1 MSDNMI
7 AEVIFKNE
15 HGEYRVGD
23 RVAFVTTGYSHSV
36 TFGKATIRGI
46 TDRGG
51 LQLDVDD
58 EHIDWVSVDTG
69 EPYDWEVDGWLK
81 RNNLR
86 DETATAGKTGRTFVI
101 KVTPYIRKTTLQL
114 NRVMKL

>member
-1 MSDNMI
+1 MS
-7 AEVIFKNE
+7 EVIFKNE

-23 RVAFVTTGYSHSV
+23 RVAFVTTGYGHSV

-46 TDRGG
+46 TEGG
-51 LQLDVDD
+51 CLQLDVDD
-58 EHIDWVSVDTG
+58 QRRDWVSADTG
-69 EPYDWEVDGWLK
+69 EMYDWDVDGYLTKINWG
-81 RNNLR
+81 

-101 KVTPYIRKTTLQL
+101 KKTPYIRKTTLQL

>member
-1 MSDNMI
+1 MS
-7 AEVIFKNE
+7 EVIFKNE

-23 RVAFVTTGYSHSV
+23 RVAFVTTGYGHSV

-46 TDRGG
+46 AEGGG

-58 EHIDWVSVDTG
+58 EHREWVSADTG
-69 EPYDWEVDGWLK
+69 ELYDWGVDGYLK
-81 RNNLR
+81 KINWH
-86 DETATAGKTGRTFVI
+86 DEIATAGKTGRKFVI
-101 KVTPYIRKTTLQL
+101 KKTPFIRKTTLQL

>member
-1 MSDNMI
+1 MS
-7 AEVIFKNE
+7 EVIFKNE

-23 RVAFVTTGYSHSV
+23 RVAFVTTGYNHSV

-46 TDRGG
+46 AEGGG

-58 EHIDWVSVDTG
+58 ERREWVSADTG
-69 EPYDWEVDGWLK
+69 KLYDWAVDGYLK
-81 RNNLR
+81 KINWY
-86 DETATAGKTGRTFVI
+86 DETATAGKSGRTFVI
-101 KVTPYIRKTTLQL
+101 KKTPYIRKTTLQL

>member
-1 MSDNMI
+1 MS
-7 AEVIFKNE
+7 EVIFKNE

-23 RVAFVTTGYSHSV
+23 RVAFVTTGYGHSV

-46 TDRGG
+46 TEGG
-51 LQLDVDD
+51 CLRLDVDD
-58 EHIDWVSVDTG
+58 QRRDWVSADTG
-69 EPYDWEVDGWLK
+69 ELYDWAVDGYLK
-81 RNNLR
+81 KIFVC
-86 DETATAGKTGRTFVI
+86 DETATSGKTGRAFVI

>member
-1 MSDNMI
+1 MS
-7 AEVIFKNE
+7 EVIFKNE

-23 RVAFVTTGYSHSV
+23 RVAFVTTGYGHSV

-46 TDRGG
+46 TDGGG

-58 EHIDWVSVDTG
+58 ERRDWVSADTG
-69 EPYDWEVDGWLK
+69 KLYDWEVDGNLK
-81 RNNLR
+81 KISWR
-86 DETATAGKTGRTFVI
+86 DETATSTKTGRTFVI

>member
-1 MSDNMI
+1 MS
-7 AEVIFKNE
+7 EVIFKNE

-23 RVAFVTTGYSHSV
+23 RVAFVTTGYGHSV

-46 TDRGG
+46 TDAGG

-58 EHIDWVSVDTG
+58 QRREWVSADTG
-69 EPYDWEVDGWLK
+69 EPYDWGVEGYLK
-81 RNNLR
+81 RTDWG
-86 DETATAGKTGRTFVI
+86 DETGTSAKTGRTFVI
-101 KVTPYIRKTTLQL
+101 KTTPYIRKTTLQL

>member
-1 MSDNMI
+1 MS
-7 AEVIFKNE
+7 EVIFKNE

-23 RVAFVTTGYSHSV
+23 RVAFVTTGYNHSV

-46 TDRGG
+46 TEGG
-51 LQLDVDD
+51 CLQLDVED
-58 EHIDWVSVDTG
+58 HHRDWVSADTG
-69 EPYDWEVDGWLK
+69 KLYDWAVDGYLK
-81 RNNLR
+81 KINWH

-101 KVTPYIRKTTLQL
+101 KKTPYIRKTTLQL

>member
-1 MSDNMI
+1 MS
-7 AEVIFKNE
+7 EVIFKNE

-23 RVAFVTTGYSHSV
+23 RVAFVTTGYGHSV

-46 TDRGG
+46 AEGGG

-58 EHIDWVSVDTG
+58 QREDWVSADTG
-69 EPYDWEVDGWLK
+69 ELYDWGVDGWLK
-81 RNNLR
+81 RINGR
-86 DETATAGKTGRTFVI
+86 DEIATAGKTGRKFVV
-101 KVTPYIRKTTLQL
+101 KKTPFIRKTTLQL

>member
-1 MSDNMI
+1 MS
-7 AEVIFKNE
+7 EVIFKNE

-23 RVAFVTTGYSHSV
+23 RVAFVTTGYGHSV

-46 TDRGG
+46 TEGG
-51 LQLDVDD
+51 CLQLDVDD
-58 EHIDWVSVDTG
+58 EHIDWVSADTG

-86 DETATAGKTGRTFVI
+86 DEIATSGKTGRAFVI
-101 KVTPYIRKTTLQL
+101 KKTPYIRKTTLQL

>member
-1 MSDNMI
+1 MS
-7 AEVIFKNE
+7 EVIFKNE

-23 RVAFVTTGYSHSV
+23 RVAFVTTGYGHSV

-46 TDRGG
+46 TDAGG

-58 EHIDWVSVDTG
+58 ERRDWVSADTG
-69 EPYDWEVDGWLK
+69 ELYDWDVDGYLK
-81 RNNLR
+81 KNNWG
-86 DETATAGKTGRTFVI
+86 DETATAGGRTFVI
-101 KVTPYIRKTTLQL
+101 KTTPYIRKTTLQL

>member
-1 MSDNMI
+1 MS
-7 AEVIFKNE
+7 EVIFKNE

-23 RVAFVTTGYSHSV
+23 RVAFVTTGYNHSV

-46 TDRGG
+46 TEGG
-51 LQLDVDD
+51 CLQLDVDD
-58 EHIDWVSVDTG
+58 KRCDWVSADTG
-69 EPYDWEVDGWLK
+69 KLYDWEVDGYLK
-81 RNNLR
+81 KINWR
-86 DETATAGKTGRTFVI
+86 DETATSGKTGRTFVI